1 MPANGNGVFWYSF
14 SYGNV
19 HTIMLSSEHDLSPTS
34 EQYKWLEKELSA
46 VNRTITPWVIVEAH
60 RPMYNNE
67 NKPDDTKVGIGMRHE
82 FEHLLNEYDVDL
94 FLSGHYHSYMRS
106 CAGLYNSQCDNGGPI
121 HITVGTAGA
130 ALDSDPLLKTNW
142 VEKYLV
148 QWGYGRITSISDN
161 QLLWEFVSDT
171 DGMINDRIMISK

>member
-1 MPANGNGVFWYSF
+1 
-14 SYGNV
+14 
-19 HTIMLSSEHDLSPTS
+19 
-34 EQYKWLEKELSA
+34 
-46 VNRTITPWVIVEAH
+46 
-60 RPMYNNE
+60 
-67 NKPDDTKVGIGMRHE
+67 
-82 FEHLLNEYDVDL
+82 
-94 FLSGHYHSYMRS
+94 MRS